1 MALGEYGIIFHDL
14 FVDEEL
20 FIPNFKEYYE
30 EKRENIERTV
40 SSLLSLLNR
49 FDKKTVTK
57 AMATEFKEQWDQF
70 QIEVLGNQQPL
81 ELLVAYRDN
90 DLSRN
95 NIQFS
100 TIVEQREV
108 EETVNTKHGYKY
120 GINSGNELITESFKI
135 IQARGVEKFLQKHLG
150 DLMNQLYYDKI
161 DRSNAEKLHDYHSYL
176 LPEKYSTS
184 DRSKR
189 EHITGLRWH
198 QLFYQNMGFQQWQG
212 NAYEAYFNH
221 MAKHE
226 PAVFDYLS
234 KKGTKDINAL
244 NFQKQRKRV
253 FVEEGGE
260 TYNLGNFP
268 KLMFGQQNSIAWYA
282 GGDIVI
288 VNNKGQVVYN
298 IQLKTTTSSAK
309 TVFEEKV
316 VSLRKFLKDFVSAQ
330 TVDEKAKLLFDNFKN
345 TVANSQVVDEL
356 GEAFR
361 QSIEE
366 GLIKR
371 IEESIRKN

>member
-20 FIPNFKEYYE
+20 FIPNFKKYYE
-30 EKRENIERTV
+30 EKRENIEKTV

-49 FDKKTVTK
+49 FNRKTVTK

-108 EETVNTKHGYKY
+108 EETVNTKHGYIY

-161 DRSNAEKLHDYHSYL
+161 DGPNAEKLHDYHSYL

-189 EHITGLRWH
+189 QHITGLRWY

-226 PAVFDYLS
+226 PAIFNYLS
-234 KKGTKDINAL
+234 KKGAKDIDIL
-244 NFQKQRKRV
+244 NFQQQRKRV

-268 KLMFGQQNSIAWYA
+268 KLMFGQQNNIAWYA

-316 VSLRKFLKDFVSAQ
+316 VSLQKFLKKFVSAQ
-330 TVDEKAKLLFDNFKN
+330 TVDEKAKLLFNNFKN

-361 QSIEE
+361 KSVEE
-366 GLIKR
+366 GLIKK
-371 IEESIRKN
+371 IESIKKN

>member
-14 FVDEEL
+14 FVDEDL
-20 FIPNFKEYYE
+20 FIPAFKSYYE
-30 EKRENIERTV
+30 EKRNDIEGTV
-40 SSLLSLLNR
+40 SSLLLLLNR

-57 AMATEFKEQWDQF
+57 EMATEFKEKWEQF

-90 DLSRN
+90 DFNRN

-100 TIVEQREV
+100 TIIDQKEV

-161 DRSNAEKLHDYHSYL
+161 SRSNAEKLHDYHSYL
-176 LPEKYSTS
+176 LPEKYSTPI
-184 DRSKR
+184 RSKR
-189 EHITGLRWH
+189 QHITGLKWY

-226 PAVFDYLS
+226 PAIFDYLS

-244 NFQKQRKRV
+244 NFQKQKKRV

-288 VNNKGQVVYN
+288 INNKGEVVYN
-298 IQLKTTTSSAK
+298 IQLKTTTSASK

-316 VSLRKFLKDFVSAQ
+316 VSLQKFLKNFVNAE
-330 TVDEKAKLLFDNFKN
+330 TVDEKAKLLFNNFKN
-345 TVANSQVVDEL
+345 TVANSQVVDKL
-356 GEAFR
+356 GESLR
-361 QSIEE
+361 QTIEE
-366 GLIKR
+366 DLIKK
-371 IEESIRKN
+371 IEASISKK